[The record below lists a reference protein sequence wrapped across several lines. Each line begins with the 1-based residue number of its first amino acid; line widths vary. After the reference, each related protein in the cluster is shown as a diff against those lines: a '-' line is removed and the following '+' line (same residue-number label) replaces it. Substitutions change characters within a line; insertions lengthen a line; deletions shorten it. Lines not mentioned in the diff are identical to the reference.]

1 MGGKSVWG
9 GPCRKAPN
17 VYPVCN
23 LESYPGIER
32 VAGAYRLTAG
42 ELKSELRRHNPLDR
56 LEPLAKARVP
66 LFALHGD
73 ADTVVPLAQNSGE
86 MAQRYSALGGRMQL
100 IVPKGQGHNM
110 WRGFFESQELADFVI
125 THATAGG
132 N

>member
-1 MGGKSVWG
+1 MATPTPSFRW
-9 GPCRKAPN
+9 R
-17 VYPVCN
+17 
-23 LESYPGIER
+23 
-32 VAGAYRLTAG
+32 
-42 ELKSELRRHNPLDR
+42 
-56 LEPLAKARVP
+56 
-66 LFALHGD
+66 
-73 ADTVVPLAQNSGE
+73 QNSGE